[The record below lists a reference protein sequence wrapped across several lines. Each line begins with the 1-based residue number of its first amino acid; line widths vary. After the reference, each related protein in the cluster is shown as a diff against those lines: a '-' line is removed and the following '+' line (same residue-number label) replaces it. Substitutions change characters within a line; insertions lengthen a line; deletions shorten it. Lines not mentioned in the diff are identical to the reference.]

1 MYNYF
6 KIMSQG
12 LRLKN
17 IDGTRNYFLE
27 EIKQNEL
34 ISRKHKKVCTTLN
47 YSKHFLI
54 SASTITRCISMSDF
68 ASLIGIP
75 IGITSSAIGLK
86 IWTITA
92 GIKKYKSNIKKKKKK
107 YEKLALLAISNRIEV
122 FIPRAAID

>member
-1 MYNYF
+1 
-6 KIMSQG
+6 MSQG

-54 SASTITRCISMSDF
+54 LASRITRCISMSDF
-68 ASLIGIP
+68 ASFIGIP

-86 IWTITA
+86 IWAITP